1 MLTELSL
8 TDSWTTEAFT
18 GSSCIQAK
26 SIDESTKTGKRV
38 NSNDPSKGNLVG
50 INFAGNGLNELRP
63 KLYQSSGIGFIQKLM
78 IFEFKEKKVFD
89 AFSVSRFREGLG
101 GNADGKQL
109 DR

>member
-8 TDSWTTEAFT
+8 TVSWTTEAFT

-26 SIDESTKTGKRV
+26 SIDESNKTGKRV
-38 NSNDPSKGNLVG
+38 NTNDPSKGNLVG
-50 INFAGNGLNELRP
+50 INFAGNGQNDLRP
-63 KLYQSSGIGFIQKLM
+63 KLHQSSGIVFIQKLM

-89 AFSVSRFREGLG
+89 AFSVSGFREALG
-101 GNADGKQL
+101 ENADGKQL